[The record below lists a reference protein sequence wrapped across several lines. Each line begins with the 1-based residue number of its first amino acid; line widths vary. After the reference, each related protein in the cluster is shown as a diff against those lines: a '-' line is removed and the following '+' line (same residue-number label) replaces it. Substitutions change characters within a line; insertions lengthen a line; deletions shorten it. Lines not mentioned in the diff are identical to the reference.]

1 MTYTTNYSRTVV
13 VDTSLLNVP
22 NTSLLNVPSACPHAA
37 DYVDHLNV
45 HRVGKHDDHS
55 AAVVNVPAPVIL

>member
-1 MTYTTNYSRTVV
+1 MFAPYHTHIPTTSNFIT
-13 VDTSLLNVP
+13 L

-37 DYVDHLNV
+37 NYVDHLNV
-45 HRVGKHDDHS
+45 HRRVGKHDDHS